1 MTAAKW
7 PASFSLQRKTA
18 VITGAGSG
26 IGRSIA
32 RRFAEAGGIV
42 ICTDRERAAAEATSN
57 EITAMGATGRAM
69 VLDVSAQDSV
79 TEFWDELDRG
89 EIALDVLVNNAGI
102 SPAPVRLHE
111 IVDAD
116 WARCIDV
123 NLSGVFRCTR
133 RALQIM
139 LKRRSGSIVNI
150 ASVAGVRGFYP
161 GFAALGAAYSA
172 TKAGVIGLT
181 RQAAAEY
188 AADNIRVNAI
198 APGWIDGT
206 RLGDAR
212 RARASAAENERFIAA
227 LADRIPAGRFGT
239 TDEIADLAL
248 FLATSAS
255 SYLTGQ
261 VIAQDGSF
269 SA

>member
-7 PASFSLQRKTA
+7 PASFSLQGKTA
-18 VITGAGSG
+18 VVTGAGSG

-32 RRFAEAGGIV
+32 RRLAEAGGIV
-42 ICTDRERAAAEATSN
+42 ICTDRERADAEATSE
-57 EITAMGATGRAM
+57 EITALGAIGRAM

-79 TEFWDELDRG
+79 TEFWDELDR
-89 EIALDVLVNNAGI
+89 EEVALDVLVNNAGI
-102 SPAPVRLHE
+102 SPVPVRLHE
-111 IVDAD
+111 ITDTD

-133 RALQIM
+133 RALTIM

-150 ASVAGVRGFYP
+150 ASVAGMRGFYP
-161 GFAALGAAYSA
+161 GFAVLGAAYSA

-188 AADNIRVNAI
+188 AADNIRVNVI
-198 APGWIDGT
+198 APGWIGGT

-212 RARASAAENERFIAA
+212 RAAASSAENERFVAT
-227 LADRIPAGRFGT
+227 LSERIPARRFGT
-239 TDEIADLAL
+239 TDEIANLTL

-261 VIAQDGSF
+261 VIAHDGCF
-269 SA
+269 AA